1 MWAKARSRQVTFNKG
16 GAAMVTRVLIVDDH
30 SIVREGLRM
39 LLARDPD
46 LEVVGEAADGAEAI
60 RQARHLRPD
69 VVVMDLLMPVL
80 DGFAA
85 TRTIRD
91 ELPETEVLALT
102 SVLENASVIEAIRVG
117 AIGYLLKDA
126 PVSELYTAIKS
137 VAVGKGHLSSHV
149 SPYLLNIVRRPDA
162 PEHLTPRETDVL
174 RLLAQGHSNKEI
186 ARTLYLAEETV
197 KFHVRHILSKLG
209 VQSRAQ
215 AILATIKS
223 GMVFQQP

>member
-1 MWAKARSRQVTFNKG
+1 
-16 GAAMVTRVLIVDDH
+16 MVIRVLIVDDH

-85 TRTIRD
+85 TRAIRD
-91 ELPETEVLALT
+91 ELPQTKVLVLT
-102 SVLENASVIEAIRVG
+102 SVLENNSVVEAIRAG
-117 AIGYLLKDA
+117 AIGYLLKNA
-126 PVSELYTAIKS
+126 PVTELRSAIKS
-137 VAVGKGHLSSHV
+137 AAAGQMYLSPQV
-149 SPYLLNIVRRPDA
+149 SPYFLDMVRRPES
-162 PEHLTPRETDVL
+162 PEHLTPREKDVL

-197 KFHVRHILSKLG
+197 KFHVRHILAKLG

-215 AILATIKS
+215 AILATIRL
-223 GMVFQQP
+223 GMVFPLS